1 MSGPKSEPAEPRTL
15 MRAVIS
21 SSLKFRYLVVA
32 AAVGLMILGITS
44 LPKMHVDVFPEFAPP
59 RVVIQTACVGLSTS
73 DVEQLVTVP
82 LEAGLNGIQGLDD
95 LRSKSVPQLSSIE
108 LLFKPGT
115 DLLRA
120 RQLVQERIA
129 TVSPSLPT
137 WAAPPVMLAPVSAT
151 GRAMQ
156 IGMTSKNHSLIEMSM
171 TAYWTIRARLLR
183 VPGVANVAI
192 WNERLKLMTV
202 QAEPTKMQARQVS
215 LEKVME
221 ATADAVDSG
230 RLKFSTGAV
239 IGTGGT
245 IETPNQRI
253 GIRNVLPIIT
263 PADLARVPVTGSVRL
278 GDIATVA
285 EDHQPLIGDAII
297 DGQPGLLLVVEKLP
311 WANSLQM
318 TAGVEEA
325 IRQLE
330 PGLPGI
336 TFDTK
341 VFQQA
346 NFVKLAIANLTQAL
360 VIGFILVVVILAL
373 FLFEWRMALIS
384 LLTIPISLVAT
395 LLVLYWLGATI
406 NTMTL
411 AGLVIALGAVVDD
424 AIIDVENITRRL
436 REERL
441 RSGAEPGGGRST
453 REVIL
458 SACLEVRSPI
468 VYATLI
474 IVAASVPV
482 FLLAGLT
489 GAFFRPLALSYT
501 LAIAASMAVA
511 LTVTPALALLMLRGA
526 RIERRKSP
534 LVGWLQKG
542 YTAGLRRI
550 IVRPV
555 AAYATVVALSVL
567 GVAVYPQLGQSLFP
581 AFQEHDFLI
590 HWVSPPGTSS
600 AEMERSTTRI
610 SKELLAIPGV
620 QSAGAHIGQALLGEE
635 VAGVNLGE
643 IWVSLAPDADYA
655 RTLDRIHA
663 VANGYPGLFREVQTY
678 LDERISE
685 VLTGGKE
692 PIVVRTYG
700 EDLKMLRAKSDQILN
715 LVKSVPGVID
725 AHRDISSDVPQANVT
740 VNLAKAEKYGL
751 KPGDVRRDAA
761 TLVAGEEVGDIFRA
775 GKAYDVVVWS
785 PERTRHSFS
794 DIENLPIDLPSGG
807 HIRLGEVATVALQPN
822 PNAIDRQGDSRYLD
836 VGAAVEGRDLGSVVN
851 EIKQKLGPVQ
861 LARGYHVE
869 LLGEYQERQA
879 AQSRLLESAIVAGLL
894 ILLLLQASFRNWR
907 LAILLFLTLPMS
919 LVGGVLAA
927 WIAGGIISL
936 GSLVGF
942 FTVFGIAARN
952 GILLIN
958 HCQHLEEQEGMAFG
972 RELVLR
978 GARERLAPILMTSL
992 ATGLALVPLVVLGTR
1007 PGHEIEHPL
1016 AVVILAGCLRRRCSA
1031 CSCCRRCTC
1040 GSATG
1045 GSGRRLLLR
1054 KRKETRDV
1062 CQGALACFC
1071 WSAGFG
1077 MRSAGRVR
1085 LDRVGDGRGGES
1097 GGGPVGGGQS
1107 LDRGEPAGGG
1117 QPVRDGGKSVSGA

>member
-1 MSGPKSEPAEPRTL
+1 
-15 MRAVIS
+15 MRSIIS
-21 SSLKFRYLVVA
+21 SSLRFRHLIVA
-32 AAVGLMILGITS
+32 AAVGLMVLGITS

-95 LRSKSVPQLSSIE
+95 MRSKSVPQLSSIE

-115 DLLRA
+115 DLMRA

-192 WNERLKLMTV
+192 WNERLQLMTV

-230 RLKFSTGAV
+230 LLKFSTGAV

-263 PADLARVPVTGSVRL
+263 PADLAKVPVAASSSGTGRGQVRL
-278 GDIATVA
+278 GDVAKVA

-318 TAGVEEA
+318 TAGVEDA

-336 TFDTK
+336 KFDTK

-346 NFVKLAIANLTQAL
+346 DFVKLAISNLTQAL

-384 LLTIPISLVAT
+384 LLTIPLSLVAT
-395 LLVLYWLGATI
+395 LLVLYWRGATI

-441 RSGAEPGGGRST
+441 AGGGRST
-453 REVIL
+453 SEVIL

-489 GAFFRPLALSYT
+489 GAFFQPLALSYT

-526 RIERRKSP
+526 HIERRKSP

-567 GVAVYPQLGQSLFP
+567 GIAVYPQLGQSLFP
-581 AFQEHDFLI
+581 GFKEHDFLI
-590 HWVSPPGTSS
+590 HWVSPPGTSA

-643 IWVSLAPDADYA
+643 IWVSLAPNANYTEA
-655 RTLDRIHA
+655 LDRIHS
-663 VANGYPGLFREVQTY
+663 VTLGYPGLFREVQTY

-700 EDLKMLRAKSDQILN
+700 EDLKTLRAKSDQILK
-715 LVKSVPGVID
+715 LVGSVPGVID

-807 HIRLGEVATVALQPN
+807 HIRLGEVATVSLQPN

-851 EIKQKLGPVQ
+851 EIRQKLDSVP
-861 LARGYHVE
+861 LTRGYHVE
-869 LLGEYQERQA
+869 LLGEYKERQA
-879 AQSRLLESAIVAGLL
+879 AQSRLLESALIAGLL

-907 LAILLFLTLPMS
+907 LAILTFLTLPMA

-927 WIAGGIISL
+927 WLAGGIISL

-958 HCQHLEEQEGMAFG
+958 HCQHLEEHEGMAFG

-1016 AVVILAGCLRRRCSA
+1016 AVVILGGLFTSTLLSLFVLPSLYLRFGHRRRAAVPGTTAPGPS
-1031 CSCCRRCTC
+1031 TTE
-1040 GSATG
+1040 TG
-1045 GSGRRLLLR
+1045 GN
-1054 KRKETRDV
+1054 T
-1062 CQGALACFC
+1062 
-1071 WSAGFG
+1071 
-1077 MRSAGRVR
+1077 
-1085 LDRVGDGRGGES
+1085 
-1097 GGGPVGGGQS
+1097 
-1107 LDRGEPAGGG
+1107 
-1117 QPVRDGGKSVSGA
+1117 

>member
-1 MSGPKSEPAEPRTL
+1 
-15 MRAVIS
+15 MRSIIS
-21 SSLKFRYLVVA
+21 ASLRFRYLVVA
-32 AAVGLMILGITS
+32 AAAGMMILGMTS
-44 LPKMHVDVFPEFAPP
+44 FPKMHVDVFPEFAPP
-59 RVVIQTACVGLSTS
+59 RVLIQTACVGLSTS

-82 LEAGLNGIQGLDD
+82 LEAAMNGIQGLDD
-95 LRSKSVPQLSSIE
+95 MRSKSVPQLSSIE

-120 RQLVQERIA
+120 RQLVQERVA
-129 TVSPSLPT
+129 TASPSLPT

-156 IGMTSKNHSLIEMSM
+156 IGMTSENHSLIQMSM

-192 WNERLKLMTV
+192 WNERLQMMTV
-202 QAEPTKMQARQVS
+202 QAQPSRMQALGVS
-215 LEKVME
+215 LNQVMQT
-221 ATADAVDSG
+221 TADAVDSG
-230 RLKFSTGAV
+230 LLKFSTGAV

-253 GIRNVLPIIT
+253 GIRNVLPIVT
-263 PADLARVPVTGSVRL
+263 PADLARVPVTRTPSGPVRL
-278 GDIATVA
+278 GDVSTVA
-285 EDHQPLIGDAII
+285 ETHQPLIGDAII
-297 DGQPGLLLVVEKLP
+297 DGKPGLLLVVEKLP

-318 TAGVEEA
+318 TAGVERA
-325 IRQLE
+325 IKELQ

-346 NFVKLAIANLTQAL
+346 DFVKLAIANLTQAL
-360 VIGFILVVVILAL
+360 VLGFILVVVILAL
-373 FLFEWRMALIS
+373 FLFEWRVALIS
-384 LLTIPISLVAT
+384 LLTIPLSLVAT
-395 LLVLYWLGATI
+395 MLVLYWRGATI

-441 RSGAEPGGGRST
+441 RGGGRPT
-453 REVIL
+453 AAVIL

-474 IVAASVPV
+474 IVAASIPV
-482 FLLAGLT
+482 FLLVGLT

-501 LAIAASMAVA
+501 LAIAASMVVA
-511 LTVTPALALLMLRGA
+511 LTVTPALALLLLRGA

-534 LVGWLQKG
+534 LVSWLQKV
-542 YTAGLRRI
+542 YTAGLSRI
-550 IVRPV
+550 IIRPV
-555 AAYATVVALSVL
+555 AAYATFAVITIL
-567 GVAVYPQLGQSLFP
+567 GIAVYPQLGQSLFP
-581 AFQEHDFLI
+581 GFKERDFLI

-610 SKELLAIPGV
+610 SRELLAIPGV
-620 QSAGAHIGQALLGEE
+620 RSAGAHIGQALLGEE

-643 IWVSLAPDADYA
+643 IWVSLAPSADYA
-655 RTLDRIHA
+655 TTLDRIKSA
-663 VANGYPGLFREVQTY
+663 ANGYPGLFREVQTY
-678 LDERISE
+678 LDERVEE

-700 EDLKMLRAKSDQILN
+700 EDLKTLRAKSDQILH
-715 LVKSVPGVID
+715 LVGSVPGVVD
-725 AHRDISSDVPQANVT
+725 AHRDISSDVPQAEVT
-740 VNLAKAEKYGL
+740 VNLVKAERYGL

-775 GKAYDVVVWS
+775 GKAYDTVVWS
-785 PERTRHSFS
+785 PPQTRHSFS

-807 HIRLGEVATVALQPN
+807 HIRLGEVATVALRPN
-822 PNAIDRQGDSRYLD
+822 PNAIERQGDSRYLD
-836 VGAAVEGRDLGSVVN
+836 VGAAVSGRDLGSVVSD
-851 EIKQKLGPVQ
+851 IKTKLASVR
-861 LARGYHVE
+861 LDRGYHVE
-869 LLGEYQERQA
+869 LLGEYRERQT
-879 AQSRLLESAIVAGLL
+879 AQGRLLESAIIAGVL
-894 ILLLLQASFRNWR
+894 ILLLLQASFRKWR
-907 LAILLFLTLPMS
+907 LAVLTFLTLPMA

-927 WIAGGIISL
+927 WLSGGIISL

-958 HCQHLEEQEGMAFG
+958 HCQHLEEHEGMEFG
-972 RELVLR
+972 PALVLR
-978 GARERLAPILMTSL
+978 GARERLSPILMTSL
-992 ATGLALVPLVVLGTR
+992 ATGLALVPLVVLGSR

-1016 AVVILAGCLRRRCSA
+1016 AVVILGGLFTSTLLNLFVVPSLYLRFGHGRRDTPAPRPAGQ
-1031 CSCCRRCTC
+1031 
-1040 GSATG
+1040 GTG
-1045 GSGRRLLLR
+1045 GS
-1054 KRKETRDV
+1054 T
-1062 CQGALACFC
+1062 
-1071 WSAGFG
+1071 
-1077 MRSAGRVR
+1077 
-1085 LDRVGDGRGGES
+1085 
-1097 GGGPVGGGQS
+1097 
-1107 LDRGEPAGGG
+1107 
-1117 QPVRDGGKSVSGA
+1117 